1 MADPPVVVIG
11 SGPTGAM
18 ATAAL
23 AARGVEVLLL
33 DEGVHAPRGIVVR
46 VAGNTLLRRMA
57 WADYRADRLDPTSA
71 PDVEWYSSLAL
82 GGLSNFWTAAVP
94 RFAPDDFTEG
104 ARLHERYRWPVDYDA
119 LVPFYEIAERHLA
132 LTAGDAIPGVPA
144 NVARYHHDLPE
155 DWAAIATAA
164 AQAGHGVGAMP
175 LAKGRPWMVA
185 RRGTEFNSYHC
196 VLAPL
201 LARGAFRLVR
211 GARATALNWSSSQGR
226 VESVDYVD
234 VVSGERR
241 TVPARAVVVAAG
253 AIDSTVLL
261 MRSRSSDF
269 PRGLGNTQDLLGRYL
284 HDHPRE
290 WWVLQTR
297 SPLRAL
303 AHPVYVARRSHAASE
318 PLLAASL
325 TIGLASKAQRANTY
339 LRRSATT
346 FGVQVFGTMVPTPD
360 RSLTIADGDLGTD
373 PIRPRITLAYDRST
387 IANLE
392 IGRERILE
400 VLATAGV
407 AATVPGP
414 FHELHPGSSVH
425 WGGSVRMHED
435 PQHGVLDGW
444 NRVHDAPNVA
454 VVDSSSFTTGPEK
467 NPTLTAMALAARAAD
482 KLATDLHAGTL

>member
-1 MADPPVVVIG
+1 MADPAVVVIG
-11 SGPTGAM
+11 SGPAGAM

-23 AARGVEVLLL
+23 VARGVDVLVL
-33 DEGVHAPRGIVVR
+33 DAGHHAPGGVVVR
-46 VAGNTLLRRMA
+46 AGGNTVLRRMA

-94 RFAPDDFTEG
+94 RFAPADFTEG
-104 ARLHERYRWPVDYDA
+104 ARRDERYRWPVGYDA
-119 LVPFYEIAERHLA
+119 LVPFYEVAERHLA
-132 LTAGDAIPGVPA
+132 LTAGAPISGVPA
-144 NVARYHHDLPE
+144 NVARYHHDVPA
-155 DWAAIATAA
+155 DWARVATAA
-164 AQAGHGVGAMP
+164 SSAGYGVGAMP
-175 LAKGRPWMVA
+175 LAKGRPWMFA

-201 LARGAFRLVR
+201 LERSAFRLLR
-211 GARATALNWSSSQGR
+211 GARAVSLNWSSSQGK

-234 VVSGERR
+234 TTSGERR

-261 MRSRSSDF
+261 MRSRSADF
-269 PRGLGNTQDLLGRYL
+269 PHGLGNTHDLLGRYL

-303 AHPVYVARRSHAASE
+303 AHPVYVARRDHGSSD
-318 PLLAASL
+318 PLLATSL
-325 TIGLASKAQRANTY
+325 TIGLASKAQRARTY
-339 LRRSATT
+339 LRRTATT
-346 FGVQVFGTMVPTPD
+346 FGVQVFGTMVPSPE
-360 RSLTIADGDLGTD
+360 RSLTIGVGDLGTD
-373 PIRPRITLAYDRST
+373 AVRPRITLAYDGAT

-392 IGRERILE
+392 QGRSRIVD
-400 VLATAGV
+400 VLASAGI

-425 WGGSVRMHED
+425 WGGSVRMHDD
-435 PQHGVLDGW
+435 PEHGVLDGW

-454 VVDSSSFTTGPEK
+454 VVDSSCFTTGPEK
-467 NPTLTAMALAARAAD
+467 NPTLTAMALASRAAD
-482 KLATDLHAGTL
+482 KLAADLHAGTL